1 MGDANGGVRD
11 NAAEGRYELAVEG
24 GTAVLSY
31 HRKNGTIYL
40 THTEV
45 PSELEGQGIGGRI
58 VKHALDQA
66 RAAGQK
72 VAPRCP
78 FVRAYVDRHP
88 EYADLVAEGE

>member
-11 NAAEGRYELAVEG
+11 NAAEGRYELDVEG
-24 GTAVLSY
+24 GRAVLSY
-31 HRKNGTIYL
+31 NRKNGTVYL

-66 RAAGQK
+66 RAAGEK
-72 VAPRCP
+72 VSPWCP